1 MVVVRHNNVFRMT
14 SDVNCFHLFLSEARW
29 QKFHRQMQ
37 VHESSA
43 LRVGDDFVRWNAQGG
58 INQEIAKILVSF

>member
-1 MVVVRHNNVFRMT
+1 MVEVRHNNVSRVT

-29 QKFHRQMQ
+29 QKFHRQMR

-43 LRVGDDFVRWNAQGG
+43 LRVGDDFVRWDDLGG
-58 INQEIAKILVSF
+58 IDQGIAEILISS